1 MPKTEI
7 FRAAALARM
16 SSPDQLDQLLHV
28 TTSKSWVALLAIGVI
43 LGTAVAWGFE
53 GRLATRAE
61 GKGVAVRTGTLLSVG
76 TLNSGQVV
84 SVAVKE
90 GDRVVK
96 GQVIAMI
103 AQPSLL
109 DKIREAQAELNDAI
123 ADRTRQLQV
132 RDAAAKLE
140 QNSLDQQRATYEQ
153 QIRTLQQQLKTVGDQ
168 IPVNEQLFTKGLIT
182 RQQILALHERQDTIN
197 NQIAEI
203 RTQMAQLSASR
214 FRLQNSGDQVDI
226 NAQSR
231 ITDLERNL
239 RLLRDDLELNSR
251 VLSPYSGQVI
261 EIQGQPGSLVGPG
274 SPILTLQP
282 EAEQIEIET
291 FIPSTSAKEI
301 RPGMAAEVIPS
312 SVRPEE
318 YGFIRGRVTSVSE
331 YPSTE
336 SALMR
341 LFQNDSLVKTIA
353 SGGPVNEAHVELLR
367 DPSTI
372 SGFLWS
378 SKKGAPIH
386 LTPATLCSVRVITR
400 EQQPVTMVIPYL
412 KTKLGVY

>member
-16 SSPDQLDQLLHV
+16 SSPDQLDQLLRV
-28 TTSKSWVALLAIGVI
+28 TTSKSWVALLAIVVI

-53 GRLATRAE
+53 GRLATRAD
-61 GKGVAVRTGTLLSVG
+61 GKGVAVRTGSLLSVG

-84 SVAVKE
+84 SVSVKE
-90 GDRVVK
+90 GDRVSK
-96 GQVIAMI
+96 GQLIAMI

-109 DKIREAQAELNDAI
+109 DKIREAQAQLDDAL
-123 ADRTRQLQV
+123 AERTRQGQV

-140 QNSLDQQRATYEQ
+140 QDSIDQQRATYDQ
-153 QIRTLQQQLKTVGDQ
+153 QIRSLQAEAKTVADQ
-168 IPVNEQLFTKGLIT
+168 IPVNEQLFAKGLIT
-182 RQQILALHERQDTIN
+182 RQQILTLHERQDTIS

-203 RTQMAQLSASR
+203 HTQIAELNANR
-214 FRLQNSGDQVDI
+214 FKMQNSGKQMDVDSQ
-226 NAQSR
+226 AR
-231 ITDLERNL
+231 ITDLERNV

-261 EIQGQPGSLVGPG
+261 EIQANPGSLVGPG

-282 EAEQIEIET
+282 EDEQIEIET
-291 FIPSTSAKEI
+291 FVPSTNAKEI
-301 RPGMAAEVIPS
+301 RPGMDAEIIPS

-318 YGFIRGRVTSVSE
+318 YGFIRGKVVSVSE
-331 YPSTE
+331 YPSTD

-353 SGGPVNEAHVELLR
+353 SGGPVNEVHVELEKN
-367 DPSTI
+367 PATV
-372 SGFLWS
+372 SGYEWS

-386 LTPATLCSVRVITR
+386 LTPATLCSVRVVTR